1 MALGIILGYFVPE
14 TGPALQRGQF
24 VGVSV
29 PIGMRITPYNQV
41 VSSFVILVSFLICKV
56 VGKANSNEI
65 AIGLLIMMYPIL
77 LKVRYEALPALV
89 RLRELWLQVLFSV
102 IANWIVAPL
111 LMLGLSWAF
120 LPDRPELRE
129 GLILVGVARCIAMV
143 HHLH

>member
-41 VSSFVILVSFLICKV
+41 VPSFVILVSFLICKV